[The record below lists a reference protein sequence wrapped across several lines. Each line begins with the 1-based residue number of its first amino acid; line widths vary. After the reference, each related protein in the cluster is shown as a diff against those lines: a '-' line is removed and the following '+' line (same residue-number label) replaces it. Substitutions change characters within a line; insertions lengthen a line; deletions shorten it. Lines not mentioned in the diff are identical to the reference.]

1 MATAAK
7 KKKPL
12 TGRALKAATEEFVG
26 KAVEGFSYSHELV
39 KGKDVYNISLTS
51 SEIER
56 KIEAVVKGPQGFL
69 NQKDSMLPLFL
80 EGAVVRRI
88 CVCEEGPF
96 SGFAIHYTN
105 LSGKEKMF
113 RLLVGHS
120 FVGTVSCEVFLREDC
135 TATA

>member
-12 TGRALKAATEEFVG
+12 TGRALKAVTEEFVG

-39 KGKDVYNISLTS
+39 DGDDVYRLSLTS
-51 SEIER
+51 DAE
-56 KIEAVVKGPQGFL
+56 KTVEAVIKGPQGFL
-69 NQKDSMLPLFL
+69 DREASQTPLFL
-80 EGAVVRRI
+80 EGVTVERV

-96 SGFAIHYTN
+96 MGLAIHYIN
-105 LSGKEKMF
+105 MSRQKKKFCLMVE
-113 RLLVGHS
+113 RS
-120 FVGTVSCEVFLREDC
+120 FVGKVSCEVFLREDC